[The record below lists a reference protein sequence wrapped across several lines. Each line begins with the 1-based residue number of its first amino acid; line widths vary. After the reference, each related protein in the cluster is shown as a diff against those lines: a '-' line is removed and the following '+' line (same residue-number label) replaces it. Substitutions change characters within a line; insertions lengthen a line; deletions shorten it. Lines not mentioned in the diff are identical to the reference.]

1 MISSTRVR
9 CVWLVNHH
17 VDFRR
22 YHDGLL
28 AESFKLG
35 KDPFMG
41 DLLIFVGR
49 GKSRLKLLYADPT
62 GLWVAVKK
70 FTVEAMKTKLR
81 FLSDPSCSE
90 ITEAELALILEGAA
104 YTIDKR
110 VRPYM
115 PATTHVGS
123 SL

>member
-9 CVWLVNHH
+9 KVWIVSHR

-49 GKSRLKLLYADPT
+49 GKSRLKILYADAT

-70 FTVEAMKTKLR
+70 FTLESMKTKLR
-81 FLSDPSCSE
+81 FLTEPSCTE
-90 ITEAELALILEGAA
+90 ITEAELALVLEGTA
-104 YTIDKR
+104 YTITGR
-110 VRPYM
+110 VTPYL
-115 PATTHVGS
+115 PATSHVGS
-123 SL
+123 LL

>member
-1 MISSTRVR
+1 MISASRVR
-9 CVWLVNHH
+9 RVWLVEHR

-22 YHDGLL
+22 YHDGLV
-28 AESFKLG
+28 AEAFKLG

-70 FTVEAMKTKLR
+70 FTLEAMKTKLR
-81 FLSDPSCSE
+81 FVSDPACTE
-90 ITEAELALILEGAA
+90 ISEAELAFVLEGTA
-104 YTIDKR
+104 YTVNKR
-110 VRPYM
+110 VTPYL
-115 PATTHVGS
+115 PTSSHGGS
-123 SL
+123 LL

>member
-1 MISSTRVR
+1 MISATRVR
-9 CVWLVNHH
+9 KVWLVHHH

-35 KDPFMG
+35 RDPFMG

-90 ITEAELALILEGAA
+90 ISEAELALILEGAA
-104 YTIDKR
+104 YTINQR
-110 VRPYM
+110 VTPYL
-115 PATTHVGS
+115 AETSHVGS
-123 SL
+123 SF

>member
-1 MISSTRVR
+1 MMASARVR
-9 CVWLVNHH
+9 RVWIVEHR

-28 AESFKLG
+28 AEAFKLG

-62 GLWVAVKK
+62 GLWVSVKK
-70 FTVEAMKTKLR
+70 FTLESMKTKLR
-81 FLSDPSCSE
+81 FVEDPSCSE
-90 ITEAELALILEGAA
+90 ISEAELAFVLEGTA
-104 YTIDKR
+104 YTINKR
-110 VRPYM
+110 VTPYM
-115 PATTHVGS
+115 PTTSHVGS
-123 SL
+123 SM

>member
-1 MISSTRVR
+1 MISSTRVSR
-9 CVWLVNHH
+9 VWRVDHH

-22 YHDGLL
+22 HHDGLL
-28 AESFKLG
+28 AEAFNLG

-49 GKSRLKLLYADPT
+49 GKSRLKLLYADAT
-62 GLWVAVKK
+62 GLWVSTKR
-70 FTVEAMKTKLR
+70 FTVEAMKTDFR

-104 YTIDKR
+104 YTINKR
-110 VRPYM
+110 VTPYVS
-115 PATTHVGS
+115 ATSHAGV
-123 SL
+123 